1 MIKKTKIRKAFNQN
15 GIQIT
20 KDALNYL
27 EDEMDREVYRWIN
40 RCKNNNVKRLTIE
53 LVWVTLGK
61 LFK

>member
-1 MIKKTKIRKAFNQN
+1 MIKKTKIRKALNQS
-15 GIQIT
+15 GVQIT

>member
-1 MIKKTKIRKAFNQN
+1 MIKKTKIRKAFNQS
-15 GIQIT
+15 GVQIT